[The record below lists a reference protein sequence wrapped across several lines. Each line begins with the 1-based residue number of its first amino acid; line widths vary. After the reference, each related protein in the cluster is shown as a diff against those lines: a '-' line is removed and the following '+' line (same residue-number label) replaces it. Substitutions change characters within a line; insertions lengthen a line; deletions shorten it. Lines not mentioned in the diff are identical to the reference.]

1 MDIEKFLHRDF
12 GGHPWHHT
20 TLQELKA
27 AFFREKEE
35 TVLRNNQSRPRCPC
49 REEVLPQ
56 KMIEILPST
65 TVHLKQGSHSYKDWE
80 IMHLPNVDIERR
92 RWGHTFLTFDDD
104 TALQCSYKIIPD
116 PVAYLKELND
126 QMPAWKAEFGQL
138 LLQNAEGIRKRE
150 RKRQEFGAK
159 EQHFYNPFECRY
171 LEDRITDTLLM
182 TRSSPNAPYRILEN
196 LKSILP
202 KDIDPFSALQSSD
215 VSMKIDLS
223 KSSLNIFRAGGRSC
237 MLNILFQNYRLD
249 FGFKLLTKELIQR
262 IDTQLPTWLSEAQEI
277 LYEVQKKEKA
287 DRIGRNSIHILV
299 KQRMK
304 EKGWEYLLSTENDN
318 LLLTVKLQK
327 KRMLKVTLPADN
339 LERAKRLL
347 AELGDYVSAIDSVPM
362 NFRISFQS
370 NKIPWKKNDSATQ

>member
-35 TVLRNNQSRPRCPC
+35 TVLRNNHSRPRCPC

-65 TVHLKQGSHSYKDWE
+65 TVHLKQGSQSYKDWE
-80 IMHLPNVDIERR
+80 ILHLPNVDIERR

-104 TALQCSYKIIPD
+104 TALQCSYMIIPD

-138 LLQNAEGIRKRE
+138 LLQNAESIRKRE
-150 RKRQEFGAK
+150 RKK
-159 EQHFYNPFECRY
+159 EKLCVKEDSIRPFVCGY
-171 LEDRITDTLLM
+171 LHDRITDTLLM

-202 KDIDPFSALQSSD
+202 KDINPFSALQSSK
-215 VSMKIDLS
+215 VSVKINFNN
-223 KSSLNIFRAGGRSC
+223 SSLNIFRAGGGHWR
-237 MLNILFQNYRLD
+237 LNIHFQNYSLD
-249 FGFKLLTKELIQR
+249 LGSKLLSKELIQR

-287 DRIGRNSIHILV
+287 DQIGRNSIRILV

-318 LLLTVKLQK
+318 LLLTLKLQK

-339 LERAKRLL
+339 LERATRLL

-370 NKIPWKKNDSATQ
+370 NRIPWEKNDSATQ

>member
-80 IMHLPNVDIERR
+80 ILHLPNVDIERR

-138 LLQNAEGIRKRE
+138 LLQNAESIRKRE
-150 RKRQEFGAK
+150 RKREKLCVK
-159 EQHFYNPFECRY
+159 EDSIRPFDCGY
-171 LEDRITDTLLM
+171 LHDRITDTLLM

-202 KDIDPFSALQSSD
+202 KDINPFSALQSSN
-215 VSMKIDLS
+215 VFVKINFNN
-223 KSSLNIFRAGGRSC
+223 SSLNIFSAGEGHWR
-237 MLNILFQNYRLD
+237 LNIHFQNYSLD
-249 FGFKLLTKELIQR
+249 LGSKLLSKELIQR

-287 DRIGRNSIHILV
+287 DQIGRNSIRILV
-299 KQRMK
+299 KQRLK

-370 NKIPWKKNDSATQ
+370 NKIPWEKNDSATQ